1 MFSRFGSSIIAGNII
16 KKNLSNCKQSSCNL
30 NKYDKNY
37 FESKNIWGLLTSIDA
52 KNCDPAKI
60 RDAKYIENYVIELC
74 KYIDMKRFGPC
85 QVVHF
90 GEDDKVAGYSMTQL
104 ISTSCLSAH
113 FANATNT
120 SYIDIFS
127 CKYYDAEKAAKFTAD
142 FFGSKEYTFNML
154 LRK

>member
-1 MFSRFGSSIIAGNII
+1 MLSRITPTFSRQVAGRFSTFN
-16 KKNLSNCKQSSCNL
+16 NQSCTLS
-30 NKYDKNY
+30 KYRKEY
-37 FESKNIWGLLTSIDA
+37 FESQNIWGLLTSIDA

-60 RDAKYIENYVIELC
+60 RDAKYIEKYAIELC

-90 GEDDKVAGYSMTQL
+90 GENDKVAGYSMVQL
-104 ISTSCLSAH
+104 IQTSCISGH
-113 FANATNT
+113 FANATNA

-127 CKYYDAEKAAKFTAD
+127 CKYYDPEKAAKFTAD
-142 FFGSKEYTFNML
+142 FFGSKDYAINIV